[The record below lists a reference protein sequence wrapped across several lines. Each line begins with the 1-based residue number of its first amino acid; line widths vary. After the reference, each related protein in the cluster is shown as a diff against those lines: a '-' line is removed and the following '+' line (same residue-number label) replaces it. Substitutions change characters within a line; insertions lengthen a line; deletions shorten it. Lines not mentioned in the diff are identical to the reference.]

1 MFPLNSNMPYI
12 KDNGERDKL
21 GNVIGEGGGGSSD
34 LPEYDSGDAGKAL
47 IVGNDANL
55 EWGNIDGFSSFGV
68 YAPYVVPGA
77 IFKPSSNSGKYNIG
91 IWYDAITSSS
101 SRGFQPGD
109 YDLNQCFIGDA
120 ARYQE
125 FYNYL
130 TSDVIEGLDM
140 ELLYDGKAN
149 TGTTAELLDAI
160 TDYDFLVLQGCYDNT
175 GASQYDTTIIYNKI
189 DLTGS
194 YWFGVKDRNNS
205 YSGTLT
211 FTDATH
217 VTLSVARRIMIYGIK
232 SE

>member
-21 GNVIGEGGGGSSD
+21 GNVIREGGGGSSD
-34 LPEYDSGDAGKAL
+34 LPEYDIGDAGKAL
-47 IVGNDANL
+47 TVGEDGEL
-55 EWGNIDGFSSFGV
+55 EWGTIDGFGNFGV
-68 YAPYVVPGA
+68 YAPYVLPA
-77 IFKPSSNSGKYNIG
+77 ALFKPSSTSGKYNIG
-91 IWYDAITSSS
+91 IWYDVITSSS
-101 SRGFQPGD
+101 SRGFQSGD

-130 TSDVIEGLDM
+130 TSAVISGLDM
-140 ELLYDGKAN
+140 ELLYDGKTN
-149 TGTTAELLDAI
+149 TGTTAELLHAI

-175 GASQYDTTIIYNKI
+175 GTSNYDTTIIYNNI
-189 DLTGS
+189 DLAAS